1 MPEGWTSIITT
12 NGFEQI
18 STTGKKVK
26 TKECQK
32 QGVYPVID
40 QGQDDISGY
49 IDDKSKI
56 IDVKEPVCIF
66 GDHTRVIKWV
76 DFSFVPGADGTKI
89 LKPLPF
95 LIPRFAFYQLKSLDI
110 PDKGY
115 SRHFK
120 FLKEID
126 FGIPPLAEQKVIADK
141 LDILLAQVE
150 STKARLERILQI
162 LKRFRQSVLTAAVSG
177 KLTEEWRE
185 INSLGEWKNR
195 LLKDLCRSISDGDH
209 QAPPRADKGIPFL
222 VISNVSN
229 RLINFDEVSRWVPTD
244 YYNSLKAIRKPENGD
259 ILYTVTG
266 SFGIPVIVNTDE
278 PFCFQRH
285 IAIIKPNHA

>member
-1 MPEGWTSIITT
+1 MMTEITLPEGWVSIITAS
-12 NGFEQI
+12 GFEQI

-32 QGVYPVID
+32 EGAYPVID

-56 IDVKEPVCIF
+56 IDVEEPVCIF
-66 GDHTRVIKWV
+66 GDHTRVVKWV

-95 LIPRFAFYQLKSLDI
+95 LIPRFAFHQLKSLDI

-141 LDILLAQVE
+141 LDTLLAQVE
-150 STKARLERILQI
+150 STKARLERIPQI
-162 LKRFRQSVLTAAVSG
+162 LKRFRQSVLAAAVSG
-177 KLTEEWRE
+177 KLTEEWRRGNCSE
-185 INSLGEWKNR
+185 GYIYKFEE
-195 LLKDLCRSISDGDH
+195 LLKDKKHLS
-209 QAPPRADKGIPFL
+209 
-222 VISNVSN
+222 
-229 RLINFDEVSRWVPTD
+229 
-244 YYNSLKAIRKPENGD
+244 Y
-259 ILYTVTG
+259 
-266 SFGIPVIVNTDE
+266 VIV
-278 PFCFQRH
+278 
-285 IAIIKPNHA
+285 